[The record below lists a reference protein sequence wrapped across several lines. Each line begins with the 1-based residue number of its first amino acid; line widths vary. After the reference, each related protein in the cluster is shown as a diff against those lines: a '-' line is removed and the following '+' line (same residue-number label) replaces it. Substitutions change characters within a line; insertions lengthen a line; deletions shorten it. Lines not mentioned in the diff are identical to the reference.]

1 MRGVGVSLRNIKEK
15 ICPKLFEKINKTRGE
30 RLSDDLNKI
39 KSGKITSDN
48 SLEESIKWD
57 KQPVSFFSGV
67 DQPFFGQLNSAF
79 PQKRMI
85 YVLIW
90 SLVIMSITTT
100 LFMSVHLLDKRGV
113 EDEEVTEKDL
123 ILEAENNIGVVRIE
137 CVWVWGD
144 CVAAGWACESCV
156 GLWVHSS
163 SKKYISSWML
173 NANFFLQV
181 CMLF

>member
-1 MRGVGVSLRNIKEK
+1 
-15 ICPKLFEKINKTRGE
+15 
-30 RLSDDLNKI
+30 
-39 KSGKITSDN
+39 
-48 SLEESIKWD
+48 
-57 KQPVSFFSGV
+57 
-67 DQPFFGQLNSAF
+67 
-79 PQKRMI
+79 MI

-144 CVAAGWACESCV
+144 CVAAG
-156 GLWVHSS
+156 
-163 SKKYISSWML
+163 
-173 NANFFLQV
+173 
-181 CMLF
+181 